1 MATTEISEN
10 SKTDILNDKLK
21 FDNVYK
27 ELEFFKKKCEVL
39 EKDLF
44 KSQMLNKKN
53 ESTIKKLQ
61 DMNSIYGKV
70 KIFNLIN
77 QKI

>member
-27 ELEFFKKKCEVL
+27 ELEFFKKKCEVF

-44 KSQMLNKKN
+44 KSQTINKKN
-53 ESTIKKLQ
+53 ESIIKKLQ
-61 DMNSIYGKV
+61 DMNAIYGKV
-70 KIFNLIN
+70 KIFY
-77 QKI
+77 